1 MFVFSKKK
9 KLLHQNFIKNPMES
23 YAFAVFFMLE
33 KPITPTQYNE
43 EIKVKTRQDTSVRH
57 LFSGNRNK

>member
-1 MFVFSKKK
+1 
-9 KLLHQNFIKNPMES
+9 MES

-43 EIKVKTRQDTSVRH
+43 EI
-57 LFSGNRNK
+57 NKSQN